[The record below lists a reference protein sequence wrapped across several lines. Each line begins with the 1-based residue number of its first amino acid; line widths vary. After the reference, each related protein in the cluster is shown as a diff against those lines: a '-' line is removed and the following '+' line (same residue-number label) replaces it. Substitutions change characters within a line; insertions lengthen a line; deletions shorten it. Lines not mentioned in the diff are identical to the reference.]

1 MEEFVPHDDITLIGR
16 HPYHYARNKDSP
28 RVRHQLCRSKM
39 QIGKK
44 LPNKGMDRETKAIG
58 KISLVETNLINI
70 KVTSS
75 FFVTR
80 DPNFHRI
87 REPKSIP
94 NLLFVLFRE
103 RT

>member
-1 MEEFVPHDDITLIGR
+1 
-16 HPYHYARNKDSP
+16 
-28 RVRHQLCRSKM
+28 
-39 QIGKK
+39 
-44 LPNKGMDRETKAIG
+44 MDRETKATG

-87 REPKSIP
+87 RELKSIP